1 MQPTG
6 QVRICPA
13 EKSLLQKHRYWQS
26 GELITIGTF
35 AALIKISTMV
45 IAIAGG
51 GMNPVSMVLK
61 NIAATSLLIILVYKV
76 RKFGVLTMFSV
87 ISGLVSLL
95 LMGGNAMLLIGSI
108 GAGLICDGLV
118 FLVSGYKKT
127 WAMVLGVGLYD
138 LSARGISLG
147 YSWFFFQEQIGL
159 FFMGAVVVGI
169 GYAGCLIGL
178 ATGVFFAREL
188 RHAGIIRQ

>member
-1 MQPTG
+1 MQPTFLG
-6 QVRICPA
+6 NSCPA
-13 EKSLLQKHRYWQS
+13 VESRSQKRRYWHS

-51 GMNPVSMVLK
+51 GMNPISMVLK
-61 NIAATSLLIILVYKV
+61 NTAATSLLIILVYKV
-76 RKFGVLTMFSV
+76 RKFGVLTMFSL

-95 LMGGNAMLLIGSI
+95 LMGGNAMLLLGSI

-118 FLVSGYKKT
+118 FLVSGYRKT

-138 LSARGISLG
+138 ILSRVISLG
-147 YSWFFFQEQIGL
+147 YSWLFFQEQLGL
-159 FFMGAVVVGI
+159 FVMGAVVVGI
-169 GYAGCLIGL
+169 GYTGCLIGL
-178 ATGVFFAREL
+178 ATGVLFAREL

>member
-1 MQPTG
+1 MQLTG
-6 QVRICPA
+6 QVKICQA
-13 EKSLLQKHRYWQS
+13 EKSRLQKHRYWQS

-35 AALIKISTMV
+35 AALIKLSTMV

-61 NIAATSLLIILVYKV
+61 NIASTSLLIILVYKV
-76 RKFGVLTMFSV
+76 RKFGVLAMFSV

-95 LMGGNAMLLIGSI
+95 LMGGNAMLLVGSI
-108 GAGLICDGLV
+108 GAGLV
-118 FLVSGYKKT
+118 FLVSGYRKT
-127 WAMVLGVGLYD
+127 WTMVLGVGLYD
-138 LSARGISLG
+138 LLARAISLG
-147 YSWFFFQEQIGL
+147 YSWFFFQEQIKL
-159 FFMGAVVVGI
+159 FVMGMFVVGI

-178 ATGVFFAREL
+178 ATGVLFAREL